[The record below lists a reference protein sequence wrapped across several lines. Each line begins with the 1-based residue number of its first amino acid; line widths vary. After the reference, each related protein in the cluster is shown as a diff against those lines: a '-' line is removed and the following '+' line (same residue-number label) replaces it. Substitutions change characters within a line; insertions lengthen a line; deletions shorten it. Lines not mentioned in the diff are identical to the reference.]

1 MRRCT
6 QFTLSQ
12 VCRDEEGESKNST
25 RCTHTLRFPT
35 PGRSQILD
43 DSAPVENSHMALG
56 SSRTKKQQPKTRR
69 GKNKNTPPKNNNK
82 KTRRKEL
89 YSFLDLYRPLR
100 ISSEHAPHN
109 HDILLYHASISHRRI
124 TQEWR
129 KRTRRWMKESEKSIS
144 LREFKGASWVQHSG
158 FQDLISKPVSRAMVP
173 ARARGLCCHH
183 ALARVCAF
191 CAWRPRVHR
200 RRCKPGW
207 PRTSERLMT
216 GALFG

>member
-6 QFTLSQ
+6 HTTLSQ

-25 RCTHTLRFPT
+25 RCTHILRFPT

-43 DSAPVENSHMALG
+43 DSAPVENSHMALE
-56 SSRTKKQQPKTRR
+56 SSRTKKPTTQNTTGEKI
-69 GKNKNTPPKNNNK
+69 KTPPEIEKR

-89 YSFLDLYRPLR
+89 YSFLDLYPPLR
-100 ISSEHAPHN
+100 ISSGHAPQN

-183 ALARVCAF
+183 ALARVCVRFARGGLW
-191 CAWRPRVHR
+191 CTGGDASRDGR
-200 RRCKPGW
+200 
-207 PRTSERLMT
+207 ERAS
-216 GALFG
+216 G